1 VLGQWIDCKRAGIS
15 SKFSAAP
22 PRNRLSIIFANSR
35 KHSEI
40 VGVSRDHRLLIRR
53 DDHYNGGSDG
63 GSDLAIPQIVLGGAG
78 KDHISGGP
86 CNDVLIGG
94 HGKDKLSGGKGA
106 DILIGGD
113 HKDKLKGG
121 TGDDLLIGGLS
132 GLADDDV
139 AGSIAAS
146 TAWLS
151 GILTGTRWNTPM
163 TETRTISRVAKELIT

>member
-1 VLGQWIDCKRAGIS
+1 
-15 SKFSAAP
+15 
-22 PRNRLSIIFANSR
+22 LSIIFANSR

-151 GILTGTRWNTPM
+151 GILTDTLLALGGTHR
-163 TETRTISRVAKELIT
+163 